1 MLVSKAV
8 KVKKQNAIFDVLG
21 SVVEFIFYNPI

>member
-8 KVKKQNAIFDVLG
+8 KVEKKAIFDVLE
-21 SVVEFIFYNPI
+21 SIVEFIFYNPI

>member
-1 MLVSKAV
+1 MFVSKAV
-8 KVKKQNAIFDVLG
+8 KVENKEPFFDVLE